1 MGQGAQSDGRKKRF
15 QFSPVVLWNLRT
27 REMNQ
32 VGTQFTVSQQEA
44 SLAHGEIR
52 ARQNMTAGVPPVVLE
67 ELIHDIRQPLGAIDS
82 LAYFL
87 ELTSIDEQACT
98 QLKRIRAMVVQANRI
113 LEQSARSS
121 RKQSAANQDLVRC

>member
-1 MGQGAQSDGRKKRF
+1 
-15 QFSPVVLWNLRT
+15 
-27 REMNQ
+27 MNE
-32 VGTQFTVSQQEA
+32 VGSQFTVPQQEA

-52 ARQNMTAGVPPVVLE
+52 ARQSVTAGVDPAVLE
-67 ELIHDIRQPLGAIDS
+67 ELIHDIRQPLGTIDS

-113 LEQSARSS
+113 LEQSAKARGPI
-121 RKQSAANQDLVRC
+121 SATQDFVRF